1 VVRDVDTKWC
11 VALLRA
17 RADARIRE
25 TPHELAVFED
35 RQRIARDLHDT
46 VVQRLFATALS
57 LQAGLPEVTDPDVA
71 SRIETAIEELDSTIR
86 HIRTAIFDL
95 EVCRT
100 AGDGLRA
107 RVVELVHDTA
117 RSLGF
122 EPRVFFTG
130 AVDTQVPGSMTD
142 DLLATAREAL
152 SNVARHAQATRVDVE
167 VDVSSGVLVLE
178 VIDDG
183 VGFGPGH
190 PVPGNGLTN
199 MQARAELHAGSFEIA
214 RRTAAPGTR
223 VLWTVPMTD
232 GVGTGQP

>member
-1 VVRDVDTKWC
+1 MVSDVDTKWC

-46 VVQRLFATALS
+46 VIQRLFATALS
-57 LQAGLPEVTDPDVA
+57 LQASLRDVTDPDVA

-95 EVCRT
+95 EVART
-100 AGDGLRA
+100 PDDGLRA
-107 RVVELVHDTA
+107 RVVDLAHEVG

-130 AVDTQVPGSMTD
+130 PVDTRVPDSIAD

-152 SNVARHAQATRVDVE
+152 SNVARHAQATRVDIE
-167 VDVSSGVLVLE
+167 VDASSDVLVLE
-178 VIDDG
+178 VTDDG
-183 VGFGPGH
+183 IGLDCDEPAA
-190 PVPGNGLTN
+190 GNGLTN
-199 MQARAELHAGSFEIA
+199 MRARAELHGGSFESTP
-214 RRTAAPGTR
+214 RSAAPGTR
-223 VLWTVPMTD
+223 VVWTVPMSD
-232 GVGTGQP
+232 GVGAGQP